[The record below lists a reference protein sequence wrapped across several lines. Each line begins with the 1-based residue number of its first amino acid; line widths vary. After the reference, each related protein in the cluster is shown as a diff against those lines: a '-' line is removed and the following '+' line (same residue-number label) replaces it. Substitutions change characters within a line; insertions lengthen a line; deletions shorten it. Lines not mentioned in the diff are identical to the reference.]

1 MSNAELSLSDNV
13 VITYSGGHIPCQLA
27 GLQRPWRTTCF
38 FLNQQFITRDAKAGR
53 GSYFITTLSRTKEE
67 KNEKEKREKK
77 REKGKKKE
85 RKKEEK

>member
-1 MSNAELSLSDNV
+1 MSAGWV
-13 VITYSGGHIPCQLA
+13 VEAMAYHL
-27 GLQRPWRTTCF
+27 F